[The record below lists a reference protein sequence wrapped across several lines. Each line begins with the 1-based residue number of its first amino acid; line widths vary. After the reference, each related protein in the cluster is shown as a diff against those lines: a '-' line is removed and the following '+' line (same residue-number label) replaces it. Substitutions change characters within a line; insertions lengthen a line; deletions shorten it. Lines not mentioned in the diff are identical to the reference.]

1 MEEVGMEGLYERW
14 FDDLLPRG
22 MLLPSKTLAAFT
34 AHIIHDELQLPFGG
48 PQLDILVTH
57 DMNIFPICH
66 YLLGQTIEDHVPV
79 EHMGAIPFFERDG
92 EVFLQSYHCDAQ
104 LVTLEGCC
112 VDSLRTVRFNGR
124 LLKEVSDVTFQVAR

>member
-1 MEEVGMEGLYERW
+1 M
-14 FDDLLPRG
+14 
-22 MLLPSKTLAAFT
+22 
-34 AHIIHDELQLPFGG
+34 
-48 PQLDILVTH
+48 DILVTH

-104 LVTLEGCC
+104 LVTL
-112 VDSLRTVRFNGR
+112 
-124 LLKEVSDVTFQVAR
+124 